1 METTLQET
9 KKRQSTSPK
18 LTCLITGKVRP
29 SNEKYLASK
38 AEKKGVSVEYF
49 TQTYVCKQA
58 VKRLRAGMSVEAV
71 RAELDAEVTTP
82 ISSEQL
88 QDILRINGKS
98 KN

>member
-1 METTLQET
+1 METTLEQT
-9 KKRQSTSPK
+9 KTRQSASPK

-49 TQTYVCKQA
+49 TQNYVCKQA
-58 VKRLRAGMSVEAV
+58 AKRLRAGMSVEAV
-71 RAELDAEVTTP
+71 RAELDAEVSTP
-82 ISSEQL
+82 ISEEQL
-88 QDILRINGKS
+88 QTILCVNGKS

>member
-1 METTLQET
+1 METILQET

-49 TQTYVCKQA
+49 TQTYVC
-58 VKRLRAGMSVEAV
+58 
-71 RAELDAEVTTP
+71 
-82 ISSEQL
+82 
-88 QDILRINGKS
+88 
-98 KN
+98 